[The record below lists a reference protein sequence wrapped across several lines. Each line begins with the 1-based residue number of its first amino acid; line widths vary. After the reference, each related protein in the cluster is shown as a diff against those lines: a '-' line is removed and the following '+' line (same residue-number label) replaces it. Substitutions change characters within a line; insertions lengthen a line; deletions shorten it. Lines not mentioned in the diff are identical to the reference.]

1 MPLGEAKPLGDDAM
15 EPSLERRRG
24 PGRRRADTEDE
35 RRLRGLLHDL
45 GHQMTT
51 LSYLVEAVRAEPP
64 RSEDSGFRLELLAA
78 EMSRVLDLIDHGI
91 YGLHH
96 DQPGSEE
103 PVALR
108 PLAGQVARLAAI
120 AHQAEVVLLPGRDV
134 RIQVSPALL
143 WRVLTNVVDN
153 AARAA
158 GPGGRVTLAISQSRE
173 TVIEVADTGPGF
185 GRGAP
190 GTASLGLEIVDSLL
204 ASCDGFLEVDSP
216 PGGGTVVRIV
226 LPGRTARRL
235 AGAAA
240 ARGA

>member
-1 MPLGEAKPLGDDAM
+1 MD
-15 EPSLERRRG
+15 PSLERRQG
-24 PGRRRADTEDE
+24 TGRRQTDAQGE

-51 LSYLVEAVRAEPP
+51 LSYLVEAVRADQPG
-64 RSEDSGFRLELLAA
+64 SEDSGFRLELLAA

-91 YGLHH
+91 YGMHGEH
-96 DQPGSEE
+96 QPGERV
-103 PVALR
+103 PVELR
-108 PLAGQVARLAAI
+108 QLAGQVAKLAAF
-120 AHQAEVVLLPGRDV
+120 AHEADVTLLPGRRV
-134 RIQVSPALL
+134 QVQASPALL

-158 GPGGRVTLAISQSRE
+158 GPGGRVTVAISQPRD
-173 TVIEVADTGPGF
+173 TIIEVADNGPGF
-185 GRGAP
+185 GGGVP

-204 ASCDGFLEVDSP
+204 SSCDGIMEVDSP
-216 PGGGTVVRIV
+216 AEGGTVVRII

-235 AGAAA
+235 AGAGA

>member
-1 MPLGEAKPLGDDAM
+1 M
-15 EPSLERRRG
+15 EPSLERRRS
-24 PGRRRADTEDE
+24 PGRRADTEDE

-64 RSEDSGFRLELLAA
+64 QSEDSGFRLELLAA

-91 YGLHH
+91 YSLHH
-96 DQPGSEE
+96 EQDGEE
-103 PVALR
+103 PVDLR
-108 PLAGQVARLAAI
+108 PLASEVTRLAGVT
-120 AHQAEVVLLPGRDV
+120 HKAEVVLLPGPDV
-134 RIQVSPALL
+134 QVRASPALL

-158 GPGGRVTLAISQSRE
+158 GTAGRVTIAVSQPRE
-173 TVIEVADTGPGF
+173 TIIEVSDTGPGF
-185 GRGAP
+185 GSGAP
-190 GTASLGLEIVDSLL
+190 GMASLGLEIVDSLL
-204 ASCDGFLEVDSP
+204 ASCDGILEVDSP
-216 PGGGTVVRIV
+216 AGGGTVVRII

-235 AGAAA
+235 AGAGS